1 VSATEGCDG
10 DGSEV
15 AVSVGGVA
23 RAKVEVAIVFQ
34 QRADAAAAA
43 VLRRLVE
50 VAADNLQGAML
61 GEDPEYLHQL
71 RIAVRRS
78 RTVQRQFK
86 GVFPA
91 LELPGLRSDF
101 RWLQRAT
108 GEARDLDVHVE
119 EFSELVELVPAG
131 LRPALEPLRVALLQR
146 RLAAHD
152 RLTAT
157 LQSERLSEL
166 LADWERLLE
175 SLVELPV
182 DDRPSAG
189 RSIGALAGER
199 SLTVYE
205 QIVAMGEEIG
215 PEDPAERY
223 HAVRKKGKE
232 LRYLLELFGVRLFDA
247 EVLDPFIR
255 TLKDMQELLG
265 RHQDREVQV
274 AMIRALAPTVAAMPG
289 GPGACLAMGVLADR
303 LTADERAAR
312 TEFAE
317 RFALLADAE
326 QRRRVGEAF
335 TGGAADVPAAD

>member
-1 VSATEGCDG
+1 VTATEGWDG
-10 DGSEV
+10 DGSDV
-15 AVSVGGVA
+15 AASLGEVA
-23 RAKVEVAIVFQ
+23 RAKVDVAIVFP
-34 QRADAAAAA
+34 QRADAATAA
-43 VLRRLVE
+43 VLRRLME
-50 VAADNLQGAML
+50 VAADNLQGAVL

-119 EFSELVELVPAG
+119 EFSDLSELVPAG
-131 LRPALEPLRVALLQR
+131 LRPALEPLHGALLQR
-146 RLAAHD
+146 RAAARH

-157 LQSERLSEL
+157 LQSARLREL
-166 LADWERLLE
+166 FADWERLLE

-182 DDRPSAG
+182 DDRPAAD

-199 SLTVYE
+199 SLMVYG
-205 QIVAMGEEIG
+205 QIVAMGQAIG
-215 PEDPAERY
+215 PEDPAESY

-247 EVLDPFIR
+247 EVLDPLIR
-255 TLKDMQELLG
+255 SLKDLQELLG

-274 AMIRALAPTVAAMPG
+274 AMIRALAPAVAAMPG

-317 RFALLADAE
+317 RFALLADDE

-335 TGGAADVPAAD
+335 GGAVDVPTDA